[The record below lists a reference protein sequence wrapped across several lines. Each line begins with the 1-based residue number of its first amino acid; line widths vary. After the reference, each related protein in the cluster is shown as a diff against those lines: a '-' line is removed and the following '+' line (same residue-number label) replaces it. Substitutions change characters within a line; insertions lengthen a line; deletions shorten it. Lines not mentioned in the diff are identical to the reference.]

1 MARKNSKD
9 QDLFRESTMSFS
21 QHLDELRKC
30 LIQAISF
37 LAVGVVVGFLFGMPA
52 VNFIKHPLQQSLQHF
67 VEEQAMRKLEA
78 EIKEL
83 RATGQGDQLMAY
95 IRDGYVPNEFYIT
108 RNDAHALLNAATGEP
123 LVADGHSGANQSGGI
138 SVYEVDN
145 FNKAKGTGAEPTRV
159 FLMTK
164 VSEDRRTKIKSLNS
178 QETFTIFIKASF
190 VVGLL
195 LSSPFVFWSIWNFIG
210 AGLYPH
216 ERRYVYVFLPISIV
230 LFIAGMLL
238 AFFVVFQFVLDF
250 LFMFNRLLDIE
261 PDPRISEWLNFAL
274 LLPVGFG
281 ISFQLPLV
289 MFFLER
295 IGVFSIKT
303 YLSRWRIS
311 AFAIVIISAMLTPGD
326 PYSMLLMS
334 IPLVILYFGGI
345 LMCKLFPRK
354 KSIFDFDEQD
364 LVPVD

>member
-1 MARKNSKD
+1 
-9 QDLFRESTMSFS
+9 MSFS
-21 QHLDELRKC
+21 QHLDELRTC
-30 LIQAISF
+30 LIRAVTF
-37 LAVGVVVGFLFGMPA
+37 LAVGVCLGFALGTPA
-52 VNFIKHPLQQSLQHF
+52 VKFIASPLEKSLQHF
-67 VEEQAMRKLEA
+67 FKDQALRKIEA

-83 RATGQGDQLMAY
+83 KESGQADDLIAY
-95 IRDGYVPNEFYIT
+95 IRADYLPVTYYIT
-108 RNDAHALLNAATGEP
+108 PSDVKTMLHAASGKP
-123 LVADGHSGANQSGGI
+123 LPEALHAEGKI
-138 SVYEVDN
+138 SVHDVDN
-145 FNKAKGTGAEPTRV
+145 FNEEKGTNIQPIRIH
-159 FLMTK
+159 LMTK
-164 VSEDRRTKIKSLNS
+164 VTEDRSTKIKSLSS
-178 QETFTIFIKASF
+178 QESFTIWIKASF

-195 LSSPFVFWSIWNFIG
+195 FSSPFVFWSIWAFIG

-216 ERRYVYVFLPISIV
+216 ERRYVYIFLPISIG

-250 LFMFNRLLDIE
+250 LFFFNRMLNIE

-274 LLPVGFG
+274 MLPVGFG

-295 IGVFSIKT
+295 IGVFSIKM
-303 YLSRWRIS
+303 YLSKWKIS

-334 IPLVILYFGGI
+334 IPLVVLYFCGI
-345 LMCKLFPRK
+345 LMCKLFPRS

-364 LVPVD
+364 IVPVD

>member
-1 MARKNSKD
+1 MPVKNAKD
-9 QDLFRESTMSFS
+9 KDLFQESTMSFS
-21 QHLDELRKC
+21 QHLDELRIC
-30 LIQAISF
+30 LIRAFTF
-37 LAVGVVVGFLFGMPA
+37 LAVGVCIGFTMGTPA
-52 VNFIKHPLQQSLQHF
+52 MNFINRPLEKSLEHF
-67 VEEQAMRKLEA
+67 YSEQALRKIEA
-78 EIKEL
+78 DIKEL
-83 RATGQGDQLMAY
+83 RKTGQADTLIAY
-95 IRDGYVPNEFYIT
+95 IRHGFLPQEFYIT
-108 RNDAHALLNAATGEP
+108 QNDRMALLHADTGKP
-123 LVADGHSGANQSGGI
+123 LVNTLNAEGRI
-138 SVYEVDN
+138 SIHDVDN
-145 FNKAKGTGAEPTRV
+145 LNKSKGVGVEPTRV

-164 VSEDRRTKIKSLNS
+164 VDDDRRTKLKSLS
-178 QETFTIFIKASF
+178 QQESFTIWIKASF

-195 LSSPFVFWSIWNFIG
+195 ISCPFVFWSIWMFIG

-216 ERRYVYVFLPISIV
+216 ERRYVYIFLPISV
-230 LFIAGMLL
+230 GLFIAGMLL

-250 LFMFNRLLDIE
+250 LFFFNRMLNIE

-274 LLPVGFG
+274 MLPVGFG

-303 YLSRWRIS
+303 YLSKWRIS
-311 AFAIVIISAMLTPGD
+311 SFGIVIISAMLTPGD

-334 IPLVILYFGGI
+334 VPLVFLYFCGI
-345 LMCKLFPRK
+345 LMCKLFPRS

>member
-1 MARKNSKD
+1 MPAKNAKD
-9 QDLFRESTMSFS
+9 KDLFQESTMSFS

-30 LIQAISF
+30 LIRAITF
-37 LAVGVVVGFLFGMPA
+37 LAVGVCFGFLLGTPA
-52 VNFIKHPLQQSLQHF
+52 VSFIKQPLEKSLQHF
-67 VEEQAMRKLEA
+67 VSEQSQRKLEA
-78 EIKEL
+78 EIKGL
-83 RATGQGDQLMAY
+83 QRDGQADNLIAY
-95 IRDGYVPNEFYIT
+95 INQGYVPNEFYLT
-108 RNDAHALLNAATGEP
+108 PGDARRILHAATGKP
-123 LVADGHSGANQSGGI
+123 LVETLHAEGKA
-138 SVYEVDN
+138 SVYDVDN
-145 FNKAKGTGAEPTRV
+145 FNEAKGEGQKPTRF
-159 FLMTK
+159 FLMSDVK
-164 VSEDRRTKIKSLNS
+164 EDRRTKIKSLSS
-178 QETFTIFIKASF
+178 QETFTIWIKASF

-195 LSSPFVFWSIWNFIG
+195 VSSPFVFWSIWNFIG

-216 ERRYVYVFLPISIV
+216 ERRYVYIFLPISLI

-250 LFMFNRLLDIE
+250 LFFFNRMLNIE

-274 LLPVGFG
+274 MLPVGFG

-303 YLSRWRIS
+303 YLSKWRIS

-334 IPLVILYFGGI
+334 VPLIILYFGGV
-345 LMCKLFPRK
+345 LMCKLFPRS

-364 LVPVD
+364 IVPVD

>member
-1 MARKNSKD
+1 MPAKNAKD
-9 QDLFRESTMSFS
+9 KDLFQESTMSFS
-21 QHLDELRKC
+21 QHLDELRIC
-30 LIQAISF
+30 LIRAFTF
-37 LAVGVVVGFLFGMPA
+37 LAVGVCLGFALGQWA
-52 VNFIKHPLQQSLQHF
+52 VDFIKMPLEKSLEHYISQQDK
-67 VEEQAMRKLEA
+67 RKLLA
-78 EIKEL
+78 EIKP
-83 RATGQGDQLMAY
+83 GQEYLLSYVDAGYSVQKAY
-95 IRDGYVPNEFYIT
+95 ITPSDIKNMI
-108 RNDAHALLNAATGEP
+108 HAATGRP
-123 LVADGHSGANQSGGI
+123 LVEALHAEGKI
-138 SVYEVDN
+138 SVYDVDN
-145 FNKAKGTGAEPTRV
+145 FNKAKGTNIEPVGIHLLTPV
-159 FLMTK
+159 T
-164 VSEDRRTKIKSLNS
+164 EDRRTKIKSLSS
-178 QETFTIFIKASF
+178 QEAFSIWIKASF

-195 LSSPFVFWSIWNFIG
+195 VSSPFVFWSIWAFIG

-216 ERRYVYVFLPISIV
+216 ERKYVYIFLPISLG

-250 LFMFNRLLDIE
+250 LFFFNRMLNIE

-274 LLPVGFG
+274 MLPVGFG

-303 YLSRWRIS
+303 YLSKWRIS

-334 IPLVILYFGGI
+334 VPLVFLYFCGI
-345 LMCKLFPRK
+345 LMCKLFPRS

-364 LVPVD
+364 IVPVD